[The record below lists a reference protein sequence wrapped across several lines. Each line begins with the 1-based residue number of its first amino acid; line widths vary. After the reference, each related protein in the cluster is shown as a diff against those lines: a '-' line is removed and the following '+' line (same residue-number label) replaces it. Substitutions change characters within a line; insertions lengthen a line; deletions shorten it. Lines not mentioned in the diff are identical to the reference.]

1 MEQEQERFEPAL
13 TNEDWQAPPPP
24 EGLPVAP
31 VGETM
36 TLGQTL
42 TGIFFEPGRTF
53 AALRWKPRFLVAA
66 VMIIIAVTAF
76 QILFIQKLGY
86 ENIIR
91 DQINKSP
98 QTEQMS
104 SEQKNAA
111 ITMYL
116 NPAMK
121 GLIYASPVIGFVFVF
136 AIGALL
142 YWGASAAFGGSAG
155 FRQALSIFVYST
167 LPPTIIAMVLN
178 MIVLLLKSADDIDP
192 IAAQRGVVHANLGFL
207 IDPKQQP
214 ALATA
219 LNSFDLFAFYGMFL
233 AALGFQKVARLS
245 VASSWTIVI
254 IFWAIFFA
262 YRLTMAIAFGVA
274 T

>member
-1 MEQEQERFEPAL
+1 MEQQEHFEPTV
-13 TNEDWQAPPPP
+13 TNEEWQAPPPP
-24 EGLPVAP
+24 DLLPTAP
-31 VGETM
+31 ASETM
-36 TLGQTL
+36 TLAQSL
-42 TGIFFEPGRTF
+42 AGIFFEPGRTF
-53 AALRWKPRFLVAA
+53 AALRWKPRFLAA
-66 VMIIIAVTAF
+66 SVIIIVAITAF
-76 QILFIQKLGY
+76 QFLFIQKLGY

-121 GLIYASPVIGFVFVF
+121 ALIYASPIIGFIIVF
-136 AIGALL
+136 AIGTLL

-155 FRQALSIFVYST
+155 FVQSLSLLVYST
-167 LPPTIIAMVLN
+167 LPPTLIVMILN
-178 MIVLLLKSADDIDP
+178 MIVLLLKSTDDIDP
-192 IAAQRGVVHANLGFL
+192 VASQRGVVHANLGFL

-254 IFWAIFFA
+254 IFWAIMFA
-262 YRLTMAIAFGVA
+262 YRLAMALAFGVV

>member
-1 MEQEQERFEPAL
+1 MESQERFESAI
-13 TNEDWQAPPPP
+13 TNEEWQAPPPP
-24 EGLPVAP
+24 DGLPTAP
-31 VGETM
+31 ESETM

-42 TGIFFEPGRTF
+42 VGIFFEPGRTF

-66 VMIIIAVTAF
+66 TITIVAVMMF
-76 QILFIQKLGY
+76 QVFFIQKLGY

-111 ITMYL
+111 ITLYL
-116 NPAMK
+116 NPVMK
-121 GLIYASPVIGFVFVF
+121 GFIYASPAIGFVFVF
-136 AIGALL
+136 LIGALL

-155 FRQALSIFVYST
+155 FLQALSIFVYST
-167 LPPTIIAMVLN
+167 FPPTVVAMILNII
-178 MIVLLLKSADDIDP
+178 ILLLKSSEDIDP
-192 IAAQRGVVHANLGFL
+192 VAAQRGLAQANLGFL

-219 LNSFDLFAFYGMFL
+219 LSSIDLFAFYGMFL

-245 VASSWTIVI
+245 AASSWTIVI
-254 IFWAIFFA
+254 IFWVIALVFRLAIS
-262 YRLTMAIAFGVA
+262 LVSGVA
-274 T
+274 S